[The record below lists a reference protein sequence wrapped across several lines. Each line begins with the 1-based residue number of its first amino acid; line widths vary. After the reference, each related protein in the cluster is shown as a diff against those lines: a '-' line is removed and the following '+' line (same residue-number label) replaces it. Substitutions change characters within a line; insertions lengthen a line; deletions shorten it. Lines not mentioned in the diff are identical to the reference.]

1 MASPN
6 QKPTRRPHAKTR
18 TGCRVCKSRKVKCD
32 ETRPSCRNCLRRGIS
47 CDFAASAGSTNP
59 ASDVNGSS
67 NSGQTPIVNQIPSP
81 AATSVNNSPP
91 VDWFDI
97 LDLELLH
104 HFTTSTCFTF
114 STEPMVR
121 NYWRVNVPRMGFSYQ
136 YVLKGVLSLAAL
148 HLAKFKPQ
156 RRDILTERAMI
167 HQNASSSM
175 ALPVLN
181 DIHSENSV
189 PILFF
194 SMLTMFNAFASPKE
208 SSDLLVASN
217 GAMPQWLHLFRG
229 MRSVVALNGE
239 VMSSIL
245 SLGFIF
251 DSGRQMGQ
259 VWRSMIPP
267 EHEGLKELET
277 TIRMYVK
284 DAQKLEVLAHSIDEL
299 KRAFAF
305 THSTNV
311 ADDQRVRGVFMWLFG
326 IRDEFTQLIKEH
338 DNEALSVLSFFCVL
352 LKRLDYIWWIEG
364 WGIHLIERICSV
376 LDEGYRLW
384 IQWPIE
390 EIGWVP

>member
-1 MASPN
+1 MRKLGLVAESAN
-6 QKPTRRPHAKTR
+6 L
-18 TGCRVCKSRKVKCD
+18 GKSRRCD

-59 ASDVNGSS
+59 AADVNGSS
-67 NSGQTPIVNQIPSP
+67 NSGHTPIVNQIPSP

-91 VDWFDI
+91 IDWFDI

-156 RRDILTERAMI
+156 RRDILVERAMI
-167 HQNASSSM
+167 HQNASSSL

-217 GAMPQWLHLFRG
+217 GAMPQWLHLFR
-229 MRSVVALNGE
+229 
-239 VMSSIL
+239 
-245 SLGFIF
+245 GFIF

-305 THSTNV
+305 THSANV
-311 ADDQRVRGVFMWLFG
+311 VDDQRVRGVFMWLFG
-326 IRDEFTQLIKEH
+326 IRDEFTRLIKEH

>member
-1 MASPN
+1 MASPS

-32 ETRPSCRNCLRRGIS
+32 ETRPSCRNCLRRGIT
-47 CDFAASAGSTNP
+47 CDFAVSSGP
-59 ASDVNGSS
+59 VGPVPDVNGSS
-67 NSGQTPIVNQIPSP
+67 NGSHTPISNQIPSP
-81 AATSVNNSPP
+81 AASALNHSP
-91 VDWFDI
+91 VDWFSP

-121 NYWRVNVPRMGFSYQ
+121 NFWRVNVPRIGFSYQ
-136 YVLKGVLSLAAL
+136 YVLNSVLSLAAL
-148 HLAKFKPQ
+148 HLAKCKPQ
-156 RRDILTERAMI
+156 RKDVLIERAMI
-167 HQNASSSM
+167 HQNASSSL

-181 DIHSENSV
+181 DLNAENSV

-194 SMLTMFNAFASPKE
+194 SMITTFIAFASPKE
-208 SSDLLVASN
+208 SSDLLVTSN

-229 MRSVVALNGE
+229 MRRVVELNGE
-239 VMSSIL
+239 AMSSMF

-251 DSGRQMGQ
+251 DSGKQMKKI
-259 VWRSMIPP
+259 WTNMIPP

-277 TIRMYVK
+277 TVRFYVK
-284 DAQKLEVLAHSIDEL
+284 DGQKLDDLIHAIDEL

-305 THSTNV
+305 CHSGNIM
-311 ADDQRVRGVFMWLFG
+311 DDQRVRGVFMWLFG
-326 IRDEFTQLIKEH
+326 IRDGFTQLTKGH
-338 DNEALSVLSFFCVL
+338 DNEALSVLAFFCVL

-364 WGIHLIERICSV
+364 WGSHLIGRIYSV